1 MKNRRLLGLLSA
13 VGTIGFVIIVAIII
27 NSSDDDGVLDGEWT
41 VQAVILDGEETPVI
55 AGTSVTATFDAG
67 ALSGSAGCNNFN
79 GSYETDGTSLTI
91 GPLASTSMFC
101 ADPTGTMD
109 QETAYLALLTEAQSF
124 SVSGDDLEI
133 GAGDGRRVTLTR
145 N

>member
-1 MKNRRLLGLLSA
+1 VNNRRILALALA
-13 VGTIGFVIIVAIII
+13 VSTIGFVIIMAIAI

-41 VQAVILDGEETPVI
+41 VQAVIIDGEETQVI
-55 AGTSVTATFDAG
+55 AGTTVTATFDAG
-67 ALSGSAGCNNFN
+67 ALNGSAGCNNFN

-91 GPLASTSMFC
+91 GPLASTAMFC
-101 ADPTGTMD
+101 GDPNGTMD
-109 QETAYLALLTEAQSF
+109 QETAYLALLTEAESF
-124 SVSGDDLEI
+124 SINGDELEI

>member
-1 MKNRRLLGLLSA
+1 MKNRRVLGHLLAL
-13 VGTIGFVIIVAIII
+13 GTIGFVIIVAIII

-79 GSYETDGTSLTI
+79 GSYKTDGTSLTI